1 MGNQQ
6 SSSKEFFFLMLTGKT
21 IMPRL
26 LTSVTLPLRLINT
39 AENLFVMSTCTRIFI
54 VSSSIYVLEM
64 HVMGHLKHI
73 FPSGPIVLQHN
84 ENTLIQIY
92 YVYHHK

>member
-1 MGNQQ
+1 
-6 SSSKEFFFLMLTGKT
+6 MLTGKKK
-21 IMPRL
+21 MPRL

-73 FPSGPIVLQHN
+73 FPLVQLYCSIMKTHSYKY
-84 ENTLIQIY
+84 T
-92 YVYHHK
+92 VYIIINNSHRKH